1 MIKNDDSRLAVVNE
15 DGLILGTATEDAP
28 IVWADTNA

>member
-1 MIKNDDSRLAVVNE
+1 MIKNDDSRFDVVNE
-15 DGLILGTATEDAP
+15 DGLILGTATEDAA